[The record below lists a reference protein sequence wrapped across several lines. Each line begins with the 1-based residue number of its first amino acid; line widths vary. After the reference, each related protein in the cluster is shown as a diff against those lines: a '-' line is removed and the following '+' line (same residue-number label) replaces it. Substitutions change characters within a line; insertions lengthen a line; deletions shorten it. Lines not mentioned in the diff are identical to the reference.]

1 MTGRRELDSNSPATA
16 QARRADRAW
25 FGFVV
30 VVLVGIAG
38 GLWASPEY
46 RDEAEQAGLVGAVEN
61 VAVWIAL
68 IGGLGALAAIV
79 AWAVRGRWWRAAVSA
94 LLVIGSVWVLLV
106 SFSTID

>member
-1 MTGRRELDSNSPATA
+1 MTSAPSHDALRRFGA
-16 QARRADRAW
+16 RAW
-25 FGFVV
+25 FAFVA

-46 RDEAEQAGLVGAVEN
+46 RDEAEQAGLVGVVEN

-68 IGGLGALAAIV
+68 IGGLGAFAATV
-79 AWAVRGRWWRAAVSA
+79 AWAVRGRWCRAAVSA
-94 LLVIGSVWVLLV
+94 LLVVGSVWVLLV